1 MIVYEFYRSNP
12 VSKREEFLGVLEERR
27 KDPSRITRE
36 SVMGWAEK
44 VFGQDVSVK
53 DIYFIPVSINK

>member
-1 MIVYEFYRSNP
+1 MIAYEFYRSNP
-12 VSKREEFLGVLEERR
+12 VTKIEELLGVLEERR
-27 KDPSRITRE
+27 KDSSRITRK

-53 DIYFIPVSINK
+53 DIYFIPVNINK

>member
-1 MIVYEFYRSNP
+1 VIEYEFYRSNP
-12 VSKREEFLGVLEERR
+12 VTKREELLGVLEERR

-44 VFGQDVSVK
+44 IFGQDVSVK
-53 DIYFIPVSINK
+53 DIYFIPVNINK

>member
-1 MIVYEFYRSNP
+1 MIEYEFYRSNP
-12 VSKREEFLGVLEERR
+12 VTKREELLGVLEERR

-53 DIYFIPVSINK
+53 LIFNTCKKQT

>member
-1 MIVYEFYRSNP
+1 VIIYEFYRSNL
-12 VSKREEFLGVLEERR
+12 VTKSEELLGVLEERR

-53 DIYFIPVSINK
+53 DIYFIPVNINK

>member
-1 MIVYEFYRSNP
+1 VIEYEFYRSNP
-12 VSKREEFLGVLEERR
+12 VTKREELLGVLEERR

>member
-12 VSKREEFLGVLEERR
+12 VTKIEELLGVLEERR
-27 KDPSRITRE
+27 KDPSRINRE

-53 DIYFIPVSINK
+53 DIFFIPVSVNK

>member
-1 MIVYEFYRSNP
+1 MIAYEFYRSDP
-12 VSKREEFLGVLEERR
+12 VTKTEELLGVLEERR

-44 VFGQDVSVK
+44 VFGQNVSAK
-53 DIYFIPVSINK
+53 DIYFIPVNINK

>member
-1 MIVYEFYRSNP
+1 MIEYEFYRSNP
-12 VSKREEFLGVLEERR
+12 VTKREELLGVLEERR

>member
-1 MIVYEFYRSNP
+1 MFAYEFYKSDP
-12 VSKREEFLGVLEERR
+12 VTKKEELLGVLEERR
-27 KDPSRITRE
+27 KDLSRITGE

-53 DIYFIPVSINK
+53 DIYFIPVNINQ

>member
-1 MIVYEFYRSNP
+1 MIEYEFYGSNP
-12 VSKREEFLGVLEERR
+12 VTKREELLGVLEERR

-44 VFGQDVSVK
+44 VFGQDIRVK
-53 DIYFIPVSINK
+53 DIYFIPVNINK

>member
-1 MIVYEFYRSNP
+1 MITYEFYRSNP
-12 VSKREEFLGVLEERR
+12 VTKIEELLGVLEERR

-44 VFGQDVSVK
+44 VFGQEISVK
-53 DIYFIPVSINK
+53 DIYFIPVNINK

>member
-1 MIVYEFYRSNP
+1 MIEYEFYRSNP
-12 VSKREEFLGVLEERR
+12 VTKREELLGVLEERR

-44 VFGQDVSVK
+44 VFGQDMSVK
-53 DIYFIPVSINK
+53 DIYFIPVNINK

>member
-1 MIVYEFYRSNP
+1 MFAYEFYRSNP
-12 VSKREEFLGVLEERR
+12 VSKREELLGVLEERR

-53 DIYFIPVSINK
+53 DIYFIPVNINK

>member
-1 MIVYEFYRSNP
+1 MIAYEFYRSNP
-12 VSKREEFLGVLEERR
+12 VTKREELLGVLEERR

-44 VFGQDVSVK
+44 VFAQDVSVK
-53 DIYFIPVSINK
+53 DIYFIPVNINK

>member
-1 MIVYEFYRSNP
+1 MFAYEFYKSNP
-12 VSKREEFLGVLEERR
+12 VTKREELLGVLEERR

-53 DIYFIPVSINK
+53 DIFFIPVNINK

>member
-1 MIVYEFYRSNP
+1 MIAYEFYRSNP
-12 VSKREEFLGVLEERR
+12 VTKIEELLGVLEERR

-44 VFGQDVSVK
+44 VFGQDVTVK
-53 DIYFIPVSINK
+53 DIHLIPVNISK

>member
-1 MIVYEFYRSNP
+1 MITYEFYRSDP
-12 VSKREEFLGVLEERR
+12 VAKREELLGVLKERR

-44 VFGQDVSVK
+44 FFGQAVSVK
-53 DIYFIPVSINK
+53 DIYFIPVNINK

>member
-1 MIVYEFYRSNP
+1 MIAYEFYRSNP
-12 VSKREEFLGVLEERR
+12 ATKREELLGVLEERR

-44 VFGQDVSVK
+44 VFGQDASVK
-53 DIYFIPVSINK
+53 DIYFIPVNINK

>member
-1 MIVYEFYRSNP
+1 MIVYEFYRSDP
-12 VSKREEFLGVLEERR
+12 ATKREELLGVLEERR

-44 VFGQDVSVK
+44 VFGQNVSAK

>member
-1 MIVYEFYRSNP
+1 MIEYEFYRSNP
-12 VSKREEFLGVLEERR
+12 VTKREELLGVLEERR

-44 VFGQDVSVK
+44 VFGQDISVK
-53 DIYFIPVSINK
+53 DIYFIPVNINK

>member
-1 MIVYEFYRSNP
+1 MIEYEFYRSNP
-12 VSKREEFLGVLEERR
+12 VIKREELLGVLEERR

-44 VFGQDVSVK
+44 VFGQDVNVK
-53 DIYFIPVSINK
+53 EIYFISVSINK

>member
-1 MIVYEFYRSNP
+1 MIEYEFYRSNP
-12 VSKREEFLGVLEERR
+12 VTKREDLLGVLEERR

-53 DIYFIPVSINK
+53 DIYFIPINTNK

>member
-1 MIVYEFYRSNP
+1 MIEYEFYRSNP
-12 VSKREEFLGVLEERR
+12 VTKREELLGVLEERR

-53 DIYFIPVSINK
+53 DIYFIPVNINK

>member
-1 MIVYEFYRSNP
+1 MIEYEFYRSNP
-12 VSKREEFLGVLEERR
+12 VTKREELLGVLEERR

-44 VFGQDVSVK
+44 VFGQDMSVK
-53 DIYFIPVSINK
+53 DIYFIPVNVNK

>member
-1 MIVYEFYRSNP
+1 MIKYEFYRSNL
-12 VSKREEFLGVLEERR
+12 VTKKEELLGVLEERR

-44 VFGQDVSVK
+44 VFSQDVNVK
-53 DIYFIPVSINK
+53 DIYFIPVSINT

>member
-1 MIVYEFYRSNP
+1 MIEYEFYRSNP
-12 VSKREEFLGVLEERR
+12 VTKREELLGVLEERR

-44 VFGQDVSVK
+44 YFGQDVSVK
-53 DIYFIPVSINK
+53 DIFFIPVNVNK

>member
-1 MIVYEFYRSNP
+1 MIEYEFYRSNP
-12 VSKREEFLGVLEERR
+12 VTKREDLLGVLEERR

>member
-1 MIVYEFYRSNP
+1 MIKYEFYMSNP
-12 VSKREEFLGVLEERR
+12 VTKREELLGVLEERR
-27 KDPSRITRE
+27 KDPSRINRE

-44 VFGQDVSVK
+44 VFGQEVNLK